1 MTCQGKYISGVLRRP
16 AVNLGRVLTIA
27 ANVFREV
34 IRDRILYLLGVYA
47 LIILATILLIP
58 SLAPGASD
66 KIILD
71 MGLAAMNV
79 TGLIVA
85 VFVGTGLV
93 NKEIEKRTVFVL
105 IAKPMSLTEFIVGK
119 HLGLSA
125 VLVVLMGLMTL
136 IYLVSLSVMRIQY
149 PLSSLLMAA
158 LYIFLEL
165 SLLTAVA
172 ITFGVF
178 TSSLLATLFTVAVY
192 LMGHLSRDL
201 LELGKLTK
209 NPGVERLMS
218 NLYLVLP
225 DLERLNLKNQAVY
238 GLLPDT
244 STLLTSAAY
253 GVIYTVML
261 LAIAILIFSRRE
273 F

>member
-1 MTCQGKYISGVLRRP
+1 
-16 AVNLGRVLTIA
+16 
-27 ANVFREV
+27 
-34 IRDRILYLLGVYA
+34 
-47 LIILATILLIP
+47 
-58 SLAPGASD
+58 
-66 KIILD
+66 
-71 MGLAAMNV
+71 
-79 TGLIVA
+79 
-85 VFVGTGLV
+85 
-93 NKEIEKRTVFVL
+93 
-105 IAKPMSLTEFIVGK
+105 MSLTEFIVGK